1 MFQKNFMDV
10 LLIIKSVIMGV
21 VEGLT
26 EFLPISSTGHLIVAG
41 RLLAFPERISTSFE
55 IFIQLGAILA
65 VLVFFAKDLISLI
78 QRAIKRERGAINL
91 LVAIAI
97 AFVPA
102 ALVGLAFR
110 TQIKTLLF
118 NPVSVS
124 IALILGGIVMLLAER
139 IVANRKPLLTSI
151 DTIGPKEA
159 AAIGAAQ
166 VLSLIPG
173 TSRSMTTIMG
183 GLLVG
188 LDRITATRF
197 SFYLSI
203 PTLGIATVY
212 ELSKEYK
219 SITGPDFLVFVIGAV
234 VSFGVALAVI
244 RFFLGYI
251 AGHTFKGFGWYRV
264 VAGTLMLLFF
274 APIFK

>member
-1 MFQKNFMDV
+1 MDIT
-10 LLIIKSVIMGV
+10 LIIKAIIMGV

-41 RLLAFPERISTSFE
+41 RLLAFPERISTTFE

-65 VLVFFAKDLISLI
+65 VLVFFARDLTNLV
-78 QRAIKRERGAINL
+78 QRALKRERGAINL
-91 LVAIAI
+91 LVAVVI

-102 ALVGLAFR
+102 ALVGLMFR
-110 TQIKTLLF
+110 KQIKELLF

-124 IALILGGIVMLLAER
+124 IALIVGGIVMLLAER
-139 IVANRKPLLTSI
+139 YIANRKPTVTTV
-151 DTIGPKEA
+151 DAVGVKEA

-166 VLSLIPG
+166 VLSLVPG
-173 TSRSMTTIMG
+173 TSRSMTTIVG

-212 ELSKEYK
+212 ELAKEYK
-219 SITGPDFLVFVIGAV
+219 SITGPDLLIFAIGAAV
-234 VSFGVALAVI
+234 AFGVALLVI

-251 AGHTFKGFGWYRV
+251 AGHTFKWFGWYRII
-264 VAGTLMLLFF
+264 AGALMLAFS
-274 APIFK
+274 APIFT

>member
-1 MFQKNFMDV
+1 MD
-10 LLIIKSVIMGV
+10 LIIKSIIMGV

-41 RLLAFPERISTSFE
+41 KLLQFPDRIASSFE
-55 IFIQLGAILA
+55 IFIQLGAIIA
-65 VLVFFAKDLISLI
+65 VLVFFARDLINLI

-91 LVAIAI
+91 LIATAI

-118 NPVSVS
+118 NPVSVA
-124 IALILGGIVMLLAER
+124 IALIVGGIVMLLAER
-139 IVANRKPLLTSI
+139 YIAGRKATVTNL
-151 DTIGPKEA
+151 DNIGSREA

-173 TSRSMTTIMG
+173 TSRSMTTIVG

-197 SFYLSI
+197 SFYLSL

-212 ELSKEYK
+212 ELAKEYK
-219 SITGPDFLVFVIGAV
+219 SITSPDLLAFFVGAL
-234 VSFGVALAVI
+234 VSFGVALVVI
-244 RFFLGYI
+244 KFFLGYI
-251 AGHTFKGFGWYRV
+251 AGHTFKWFGWYRIA
-264 VAGTLMLLFF
+264 AGALMLLLF
-274 APIFK
+274 APIFN